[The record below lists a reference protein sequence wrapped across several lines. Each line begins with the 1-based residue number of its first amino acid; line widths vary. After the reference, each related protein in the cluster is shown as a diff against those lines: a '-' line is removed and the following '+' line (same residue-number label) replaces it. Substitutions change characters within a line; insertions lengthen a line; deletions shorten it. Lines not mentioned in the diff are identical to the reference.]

1 MVSHFRTR
9 FSGDAGRDGRNAE
22 TVPQPLV
29 SRREGRL
36 HDGAHRAPAGH
47 AHPGPEA
54 DSETGLLAG
63 LLAIGHSARVR
74 LTDLA
79 VQRSVTNRPW
89 RSGAQA
95 LALSGGEC

>member
-1 MVSHFRTR
+1 MVSHFRIR
-9 FSGDAGRDGRNAE
+9 FSGDAGRDGRDAQ

-29 SRREGRL
+29 SRRRAASMTARTARQPVMLTQGRRRTL
-36 HDGAHRAPAGH
+36 KPACW
-47 AHPGPEA
+47 PGCW
-54 DSETGLLAG
+54 
-63 LLAIGHSARVR
+63 R
-74 LTDLA
+74 LDIPPASGSRTLA